1 MIAALDSERELLG
14 AVLVG
19 RLAWTDIAGE
29 LVADDFALEA
39 HRDVFELM
47 ARQAASGSEWD
58 GVSCLQSATGPVRP
72 LIGELMA
79 GAWLLGKLPG
89 VHVQAVRSAARRRRV
104 ISECSRIAQAAAV
117 DTDADRVVSD
127 AQAAMLALLDNQ
139 TRNGAVT
146 ITAAATEFLTELE
159 RRIDVHGDTLGVP
172 SGFPDIDRLTGG
184 FEPGQ
189 LIVVAGRP
197 GHGKTTLAM
206 NLAEHAILR
215 AETSV
220 LVFSLEMSR
229 QELVG
234 RMAASMGRL
243 DMGKFRSPRRLDDG
257 EWQRLM
263 GALASVTD
271 KPLHIDDTSALHI
284 NQIQARARAHAQRHG
299 VQMIVVDYL
308 GLARG
313 DSPKPYEAVT
323 QISAG
328 LKAIAKELHV
338 PVIAVAQLNREVDKR
353 GSHRPTMSDLR
364 DSGSV
369 EQDADK
375 ILFVWREEVYS
386 PDNAMVKGQAEVIVG
401 KNRQGETGIVPLLFH
416 GEQNRFAQAEF
427 GYSEAMA

>member
-19 RLAWTDIAGE
+19 RLAWTDISGE
-29 LVADDFALEA
+29 LAADDFALDA
-39 HRDVFELM
+39 HREVFEVM
-47 ARQAASGSEWD
+47 AKQAAAGTEWD
-58 GVSCLQSATGPVRP
+58 GVACLQAANGTARP

-104 ISECSRIAQAAAV
+104 IAECSRIAHLAAAE
-117 DTDADRVVSD
+117 TDADRVVSD

-146 ITAAATEFLTELE
+146 ITAAATEFLSELE
-159 RRIDVHGDTLGVP
+159 RRIDAHGDTLGVP

-189 LIVVAGRP
+189 LIVIAGRP

-215 AETSV
+215 AGTSV

-257 EWQRLM
+257 DWQRLM
-263 GALASVTD
+263 SALASVND

-328 LKAIAKELHV
+328 LKAIAKELRV
-338 PVIAVAQLNREVDKR
+338 PVIAVAQLNRDVDKR
-353 GSHRPTMSDLR
+353 ASHRPTMSDLR

-416 GEQNRFAQAEF
+416 GEQNRFAQAEY
-427 GYSEAMA
+427 GYSEAIG